1 MYLRHEPRTSSSVV
15 LSPSLFFFFSVMRST
30 SFYVEVIRDTYIL
43 LAHIRRLIYL
53 SPRLL
58 FFFFLVPN
66 SLSLSLYLSL
76 SLSLLAR
83 IIAIRIHTSDTTL
96 HLAEPRHPVLPGGVH
111 DSAPYHV
118 AYVHPV
124 HDRLGASYLALR
136 HPSRWAHCHPTG
148 PGARP

>member
-58 FFFFLVPN
+58 FFFFWSQIV
-66 SLSLSLYLSL
+66 SLSLSISL

-124 HDRLGASYLALR
+124 HDRLGASYHAHR
-136 HPSRWAHCHPTG
+136 HPSQWARYRPTG

>member
-1 MYLRHEPRTSSSVV
+1 MYLRHKPCTSSSVV
-15 LSPSLFFFFSVMRST
+15 LYPSIFFFF
-30 SFYVEVIRDTYIL
+30 
-43 LAHIRRLIYL
+43 
-53 SPRLL
+53 
-58 FFFFLVPN
+58 FFFFFGYA
-66 SLSLSLYLSL
+66 LYLFLCRVQRYIHPPSAYTQAHLPIPKTYFFWSQIVSL

-118 AYVHPV
+118 AYVHPA
-124 HDRLGASYLALR
+124 HDRLGASYHAHR

>member
-1 MYLRHEPRTSSSVV
+1 MHIIERGAFPF
-15 LSPSLFFFFSVMRST
+15 PLFFFFSVMRST
-30 SFYVEVIRDTYIL
+30 SFYVEFIRDTYIL
-43 LAHIRRLIYL
+43 LAHIRRLIY
-53 SPRLL
+53 PQDYY
-58 FFFFLVPN
+58 FFWSQIV
-66 SLSLSLYLSL
+66 SL

-124 HDRLGASYLALR
+124 HDRLGASYHAHR